1 MAKIGDADGNTENMP
16 MTYQVDDIDR
26 MIIACLQKS
35 ARKSNTLIAA
45 ELGLSESTVRRRLD
59 RLLAGDFV
67 RILAVADPLKI
78 GYPVVA
84 IIGLQCAPSSLA
96 EVESLLADL
105 DEFRFIGMTTGAYD
119 FIAEAWFKS
128 LDELRIF
135 ITERLSGVKGV
146 QRIETTHVLKMVR
159 YLYDWGRVN
168 QPLAREQAAAGT
180 QP

>member
-1 MAKIGDADGNTENMP
+1 MSYEI
-16 MTYQVDDIDR
+16 DDIDR
-26 MIIACLQKS
+26 RIIACLQKS
-35 ARKSNTLIAA
+35 ARKSNTLIAT

-59 RLLAGDFV
+59 RLLTNDFV

-84 IIGLQCAPSSLA
+84 IIGLQCAPSALA
-96 EVESLLADL
+96 EVERHLGDL

-135 ITERLSGVKGV
+135 ITERLSGVTGI

-168 QPLAREQAAAGT
+168 QPLAGEQLAVG
-180 QP
+180 PKP